1 MIKLRLTGA
10 ETRFL
15 FFLFFLNFILNVGWL
30 MTQVGAKGG

>member
-15 FFLFFLNFILNVGWL
+15 FFLFLNFILNVGWL